1 MRLAALPAEERPR
14 ERLRLRG
21 PSSLSAPE
29 LIAILLGTGSR
40 GKDVLELSSE
50 LLAEFGDVKGL
61 ARATGEELTS
71 FPGLGEA
78 KACVLL
84 AALELAKRSTWL
96 AALGRHA
103 SDRLPALVRD
113 DRFRLIS
120 RLSYSLSAASSSLL
134 SWRS

>member
-61 ARATGEELTS
+61 ARATGEELTN

-84 AALELAKRSTWL
+84 AALELAKR
-96 AALGRHA
+96 LGPQRSA
-103 SDRLPALVRD
+103 PRSRD
-113 DRFRLIS
+113 DWLRRVDEIAGDLADETGNHL
-120 RLSYSLSAASSSLL
+120 RHLRRGTA
-134 SWRS
+134 R